1 MEPAINPNP
10 HVGGPNPVVG
20 EVVIVGV
27 TDTYYLLLKLADL
40 VIHCVS
46 MNNSAVSHSLLSGVR
61 YTLVMSR
68 TLCHSDNSD
77 VVPVSLC
84 GPELGDTLCGLSGDK
99 LL

>member
-1 MEPAINPNP
+1 MA
-10 HVGGPNPVVG
+10 G
-20 EVVIVGV
+20 EVLIVGV